1 MSEPSH
7 SDIANRAYQIWER
20 EGRPHGRDQD
30 HWHNAERE
38 LQNAGAAKENRPSGE
53 MTGAQQ
59 TGSRQTGAASPGRP
73 AHPSAPSTT
82 QAAASTT
89 KRTQQAPG
97 SEPAAKSTQTQAGQ
111 PSGVKAQ
118 QSSSGKAEPP
128 STDKSADKSQ
138 GGSSARKPRSSRQTN
153 P

>member
-1 MSEPSH
+1 MGEPSR

-30 HWHNAERE
+30 HWHRAERE
-38 LQNAGAAKENRPSGE
+38 ILGASATKEDRPRGE
-53 MTGAQQ
+53 LTGAQP
-59 TGSRQTGAASPGRP
+59 TGSRHTGAASPGRP
-73 AHPSAPSTT
+73 AHPSSPSTT

-97 SEPAAKSTQTQAGQ
+97 SEPASKSAQTQAGQ
-111 PSGVKAQ
+111 PSGGQAQ
-118 QSSSGKAEPP
+118 QSASGKAEPP
-128 STDKSADKSQ
+128 STDKSQ
-138 GGSSARKPRSSRQTN
+138 GAGARKPRASRQTN

>member
-1 MSEPSH
+1 MSQPSH

-30 HWHNAERE
+30 HWHSAERE
-38 LQNAGAAKENRPSGE
+38 LGNTSGAAKENRPRGE
-53 MTGAQQ
+53 LTGAQQ

-97 SEPAAKSTQTQAGQ
+97 SEPTAKSAQTQAGQ

-128 STDKSADKSQ
+128 GADTSGDKSQ
-138 GGSSARKPRSSRQTN
+138 GTSARKPRSSRQTDS
-153 P
+153 